1 MTIWTDLADIE
12 FKLYYLDANGIKTRV
27 LEAGTGEPLI
37 LLHGTGGH
45 IEAYAKNM
53 KGLSEHF
60 RVINIDMVGHGYTAK
75 PDRQYGID
83 YYSEHLLGV
92 IQALNLSKVYL
103 SGESLGG
110 WVAAW
115 FAAEHP
121 EYVKAMVLNTPG
133 NVNNKPEVMKKLKD
147 STLKAVLE
155 ANYENVKTR
164 LEWLMYDKSQV
175 TEELIEARYNIYSQP
190 SYQEA
195 VHHIVCLQDLEIRKL
210 YSWDPSWCG
219 KINVPTLLAWTDH
232 DPTSTVEEAKP
243 IQDMIPNSELV
254 VIKDAGH
261 WPQWEKPEEFN
272 TVLIDF
278 LLKNGNK
285 TAKQEDA
292 TLLKK

>member
-1 MTIWTDLADIE
+1 MTIWSDLADIE
-12 FKLYYLDANGIKTRV
+12 FKLYYLDANGVKTRV
-27 LEAGTGEPLI
+27 LEAGNGEPLI

-45 IEAYAKNM
+45 VEAYARNL
-53 KGLSEHF
+53 KGLSENF
-60 RVINIDMVGHGYTAK
+60 RVICIDMLGHGYTDK
-75 PDRQYGID
+75 PDQQYGID
-83 YYSEHLLGV
+83 SYSDHLLAV
-92 IQALNLSKVYL
+92 VKALDLSEVYL

-115 FAAEHP
+115 FAAYHP
-121 EYVKAMVLNTPG
+121 EYVKALVLNTPG
-133 NVNNKPEVMKKLKD
+133 NVNNKPEVMAGLKA

-175 TEELIEARYNIYSQP
+175 TDELIETRYKIYTQP
-190 SYQEA
+190 SYQKA
-195 VHHIVCLQDLEIRKL
+195 VHNIVALQDIEVRAK
-210 YSWDPSWCG
+210 YSWDSSWCS

-272 TVLIDF
+272 SIVTNF
-278 LLKNGNK
+278 LLKK
-285 TAKQEDA
+285 ETRVLSEK
-292 TLLKK
+292 

>member
-1 MTIWTDLADIE
+1 MTIWTDLADLE
-12 FKLYYLDANGIKTRV
+12 FKLYYLDAKGIKTRV
-27 LEAGTGEPLI
+27 LEAGSGEPLI

-45 IEAYAKNM
+45 IEAYARNIKS
-53 KGLSEHF
+53 LSKHF
-60 RVINIDMVGHGYTAK
+60 RVICIDMVGHGYTDK

-83 YYSEHLLGV
+83 YYSDHLLGV
-92 IQALNLSKVYL
+92 IQALDLSNVYL

-115 FAAEHP
+115 FAANHP

-133 NVNNKPEVMKKLKD
+133 NVNNKPEVMAKLKE
-147 STLKAVLE
+147 STVKAVVE

-175 TEELIEARYNIYSQP
+175 TDELIQARYNIYTRP
-190 SYQEA
+190 EYQEA
-195 VHHIVCLQDLEIRKL
+195 VYNIVCLQDLEVREQ

-232 DPTSTVEEAKP
+232 DPTSTVEEGKP
-243 IQDMIPNSELV
+243 LQDMIPNSEFA

-272 TVLIDF
+272 ELLTNF
-278 LLKNGNK
+278 LLKNSEK
-285 TAKQEDA
+285 VAA
-292 TLLKK
+292 TK

>member
-1 MTIWTDLADIE
+1 MTIWSDLADVEI
-12 FKLYYLDANGIKTRV
+12 KLYYLDANGVKTRV
-27 LEAGTGEPLI
+27 LEAGNGEPLI

-45 IEAYAKNM
+45 VEAYARNL
-53 KGLSEHF
+53 KGLSENF
-60 RVINIDMVGHGYTAK
+60 RVICIDMLGHGYTDK
-75 PDRQYGID
+75 PDQPYGID
-83 YYSEHLLGV
+83 SYSHHLLAV
-92 IQALNLSKVYL
+92 IQALDLSEVYL

-115 FAAEHP
+115 FAAYHP
-121 EYVKAMVLNTPG
+121 EYVKALVLNTPG
-133 NVNNKPEVMKKLKD
+133 NVNNKPEVMAGLKA

-175 TEELIEARYNIYSQP
+175 TDELIETRYKIYTQP
-190 SYQEA
+190 SYQKA
-195 VHHIVCLQDLEIRKL
+195 VHNIVCLQDLDVRVK
-210 YSWDPSWCG
+210 YAWDSAWCS

-272 TVLIDF
+272 SIVTNF
-278 LLKNGNK
+278 LLKK
-285 TAKQEDA
+285 ETRVLSEK
-292 TLLKK
+292 